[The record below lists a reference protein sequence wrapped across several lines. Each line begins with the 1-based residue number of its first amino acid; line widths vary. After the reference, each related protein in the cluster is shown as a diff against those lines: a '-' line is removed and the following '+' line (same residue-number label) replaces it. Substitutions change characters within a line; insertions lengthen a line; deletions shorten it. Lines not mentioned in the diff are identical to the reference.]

1 MKVIACPG
9 CGQAPQARTWHHGY
23 LVRCA
28 DCYDPTPDES
38 GDAGGDVSGFGI
50 TRDAAIQ
57 DWNESAESH

>member
-1 MKVIACPG
+1 
-9 CGQAPQARTWHHGY
+9 

-50 TRDAAIQ
+50 SLDSALE
-57 DWNESAESH
+57 DWNANVEGT